1 MRTLISEFNMELN
14 IRNFFKKKITK
25 LLMAP
30 LLARGLSM
38 DRCKVAFVIKRT
50 VPFSGNARIFADALL
65 AHGGYQLVVYKD
77 GPLGDV
83 GDFWLSQGA
92 RVYSEFSLAALR
104 DVMSAGTVVLG
115 HSGRDAMLSR
125 RKSGRRVINLWHGV
139 AIKRIEHLMRPGAWS
154 YKAAKRRYLMRR
166 NSRLYDGMIASSSSD
181 RLVNA
186 LAFQV
191 ELDKIHL
198 TGLPRFDYLAEDH
211 AFPADLQA
219 DVDRLDALLA
229 GRRLVLYAPTFRE
242 EGASALTWL
251 QPEVL
256 QCLRAFLRSRNMVLG
271 IRPHPY
277 DQKALRSLCDGEWI
291 LDLRPDHFAEPAI
304 PLRAASALVVDYSS
318 IWIDYLLLMRP
329 VVGFMPDMDQYMN
342 QDRGFIYDLP
352 SVFPGPIL
360 QEWAGVM
367 AALESL
373 SESDFT
379 ISVQDEMRHLQAE
392 HQFLPPEHLR
402 FKSTAA
408 CMEVFFGSGKLPSA
422 MESHV

>member
-1 MRTLISEFNMELN
+1 M
-14 IRNFFKKKITK
+14 NFSLKRINK
-25 LLMAP
+25 LLIFP
-30 LLARGLSM
+30 LLDWLGGANAH
-38 DRCKVAFVIKRT
+38 KIAFVIKRT
-50 VPFSGNARIFADALL
+50 VPFSGNVRALADALL
-65 AHGGYQLVVYKD
+65 EHGGYQLVIYKD

-83 GDFWLSQGA
+83 GDYWKSQGA
-92 RVYSEFSLAALR
+92 RVYSRFSIAALR

-198 TGLPRFDYLAEDH
+198 TGLPRFDYLAEDYD
-211 AFPADLQA
+211 FPADLQA

-242 EGASALTWL
+242 EGTSALNWL
-251 QPEVL
+251 EPEVL
-256 QCLRAFLRSRNMVLG
+256 QRLRAFLRSRNMVLG

-291 LDLRPDHFAEPAI
+291 LDLRPDYFAEPAI
-304 PLRAASALVVDYSS
+304 ALRAASALVVDYSS
-318 IWIDYLLLMRP
+318 IWIDYLLLKRP
-329 VVGFMPDMDQYMN
+329 VVGFMPDIDQYMN

-352 SVFPGPIL
+352 SIFPGPML
-360 QEWAGVM
+360 QEWACVI

-373 SESDFT
+373 AASGFA
-379 ISVQDEMRHLQAE
+379 ISAQDEMRHLQAE
-392 HQFLPPEHLR
+392 HLFLPPEHLR

-408 CMEVFFGSGKLPSA
+408 CMEVFFGSGQLPCSV
-422 MESHV
+422 ESSV